1 MILLEDTRQ
10 QTGKHDLK
18 HKWFEEHGVEIR
30 RTKLYCGDYTLP
42 TNQSICID
50 SKQSCMELIQD
61 MQTDHVRFRSE
72 LQRAQ
77 EAGIKLY
84 ILVENDFQ
92 WISQKKN
99 IFNTPVRCIKDLY
112 RWKNPR
118 AFIFKNGKQAY
129 PNCAKGS
136 WLAKCCT
143 TCEDKY
149 GCKFVFCKPDESAE
163 MIIKILQGGGDL
175 SRNVEHLQ
183 NT

>member
-10 QTGKHDLK
+10 QAEKHDIK

-30 RTKLYCGDYTLP
+30 RTKVYCGDYTLP
-42 TNQSICID
+42 TDQSICID
-50 SKQSCMELIQD
+50 TKQSIQELVSD
-61 MQTDHVRFRSE
+61 LQTDHARFREE
-72 LQRAQ
+72 LLRAQ

-99 IFNTPVRCIKDLY
+99 IFNTPVTCLKDLY

-118 AFIFKNGKQAY
+118 AFIFKGGKQAY

-136 WLAKCCT
+136 WLAKVCT
-143 TCEDKY
+143 TCEEKY

-163 MIIKILQGGGDL
+163 IIVKILEGRYEL
-175 SRNVEHLQ
+175 
-183 NT
+183 

>member
-1 MILLEDTRQ
+1 MLLLEDTRQ
-10 QTGKHDLK
+10 QAGKHDIK
-18 HKWFEEHGVEIR
+18 HKWFEEHGIEIR
-30 RTKLYCGDYTLP
+30 RCRLYVGDYTLP

-50 SKQSCMELIQD
+50 TKQSCMELIND
-61 MQTDHVRFRSE
+61 LQTDHVRFRDE
-72 LQRAQ
+72 LLRAQ

-118 AFIFKNGKQAY
+118 AFIFKSGKQAY

-143 TCEDKY
+143 TCEEKY

-163 MIIKILQGGGDL
+163 IILKILKGEYADVGD
-175 SRNVEHLQ
+175 R
-183 NT
+183 

>member
-1 MILLEDTRQ
+1 MLLLEDTRQ
-10 QTGKHDLK
+10 QAGKHDIK
-18 HKWFEEHGVEIR
+18 HKWFEEHGIEIR
-30 RTKLYCGDYTLP
+30 RCCLYVGDYTLP
-42 TNQSICID
+42 ANQSICID
-50 SKQSCMELIQD
+50 TKNSCSELIQD
-61 MQTDHVRFRSE
+61 LQTDHERFRAE
-72 LQRAQ
+72 LQRAK

-112 RWKNPR
+112 RWENPR

-143 TCEDKY
+143 TCEEKY
-149 GCKFVFCKPDESAE
+149 GCKFLFCKPDEAAE
-163 MIIKILQGGGDL
+163 IIVKILEGRYEL
-175 SRNVEHLQ
+175 
-183 NT
+183 

>member
-10 QTGKHDLK
+10 QAGKHDIK
-18 HKWFEEHGVEIR
+18 HKWFEEHGIEIR
-30 RTKLYCGDYTLP
+30 RCRLYVGDYTLP

-50 SKQSCMELIQD
+50 TKQSLQEIIGNFQS
-61 MQTDHVRFRSE
+61 QHERFRSE
-72 LQRAQ
+72 LLRSK

-84 ILVENDFQ
+84 VLVENDFQ

-118 AFIFKNGKQAY
+118 AFIFKGGKQAY
-129 PNCAKGS
+129 PNCAKGA

-143 TCEDKY
+143 TCEEKY
-149 GCKFVFCKPDESAE
+149 GCKFLFCKSEESAE
-163 MIIKILQGGGDL
+163 IILKILKGEFEDGD
-175 SRNVEHLQ
+175 R
-183 NT
+183 

>member
-1 MILLEDTRQ
+1 MLLLEDTRQ

-18 HKWFEEHGVEIR
+18 NAYFKEHGVEIR

-50 SKQSCMELIQD
+50 TKQDIGELIQD
-61 MQTDHVRFRSE
+61 LQTDHARFRNE
-72 LQRAQ
+72 LLRAQ

-92 WISQKKN
+92 WISRTKN
-99 IFNTPVRCIKDLY
+99 IFNNPVRKIEDLFGW
-112 RWKNPR
+112 RNPR
-118 AFIFKNGKQAY
+118 AFIFKGGKQAY

-136 WLAKCCT
+136 WIAK
-143 TCEDKY
+143 TCMTMENKY

-163 MIIKILQGGGDL
+163 TIIRILEGRYEL
-175 SRNVEHLQ
+175 
-183 NT
+183 